1 MNRLLSTLKLDVAL
15 QWRNGFYYASLFVAI
30 TMIIVMRNMF
40 SPEMLKVVI
49 PYFLYIAMS
58 IAFFFIAGLV
68 LLEKSEGILESM
80 VVSPLRTSE
89 YLYSKIITLTAMML
103 IENLFIIIC
112 SYGYDLYWITLLTG
126 ALLISVQYALLG
138 LILIARFDSVTD
150 FIMPA
155 VLCTTIIQLPFFNFI
170 DKIPQWMFI
179 PWPSYGPLLL
189 FQGAFQSITFY
200 QYIYAIVYPVIA
212 IVIFFYLAHRSFERF
227 IIRKE
232 MS

>member
-1 MNRLLSTLKLDVAL
+1 MTRLLSTLKLDVAL

-49 PYFLYIAMS
+49 PYFLFIAMS
-58 IAFFFIAGLV
+58 IAFYFIAGLV
-68 LLEKSEGILESM
+68 LLEKSEGTLESM

-89 YLYSKIITLTAMML
+89 YLYSKIIALTAMML

-112 SYGYDLYWITLLTG
+112 SYGIDFCWITLLTG

-138 LILIARFDSVTD
+138 LILIARFDSITD

-155 VLCTTIIQLPFFNFI
+155 LISTTIIQLPFFNFI
-170 DKIPQWMFI
+170 EKIPEWIFI
-179 PWPSYGPLLL
+179 PWPTYGPLLL
-189 FQGAFQSITFY
+189 FQGAFQSITTY
-200 QYIYAIVYPVIA
+200 QYIYAVLYPLISIIA
-212 IVIFFYLAHRSFERF
+212 LFHIARQSFERF

-232 MS
+232 Q